1 LIKKLTIFI
10 AFLSLAFSGNNLYAD
25 QQIQQFECDSK
36 TMFLLG
42 TIVKN
47 NIGDDEIR
55 KMVLEIQD
63 YCKSDDRTLSGF
75 TERKSKL
82 EKMIDDYNANKSNQK
97 EHGKTEVPDSIQPL
111 KAKPIEYNN
120 LKPELI
126 SNVEMLK
133 KLNTETERKSSENL
147 TELEPLKAK
156 PLEYKGSKP
165 ELISNVEMLK
175 KLNTETERK
184 SSENLTNTES
194 QKQSLQN
201 TKVLKI
207 EMISNS
213 NLSDKVNYYNKNEIN
228 INSTNESRKNIE
240 EKAFEI
246 NQILSKS
253 KVSVWKTESGDFNT
267 SRLVSDSV
275 AGVVLGT
282 ADGLI
287 TSNIIKKNQ
296 EKSGFDDIKCTIG
309 NQVVAGWN
317 DEFRVGVK

>member
-1 LIKKLTIFI
+1 M
-10 AFLSLAFSGNNLYAD
+10 SLAFSGNNLYAD

-120 LKPELI
+120 L
-126 SNVEMLK
+126 
-133 KLNTETERKSSENL
+133 
-147 TELEPLKAK
+147 
-156 PLEYKGSKP
+156 KP